1 MTCSVPAGAAVHL
14 RRPKAYVDTGAGYRV
29 LIDGTRRGVIR
40 NDGELTLEVASGH
53 HELQLRYFCRSSPVI
68 AIDLAPG
75 AREELVCRPAG
86 SNNPFAVFYR
96 MIFARKHYMALS
108 R

>member
-1 MTCSVPAGAAVHL
+1 
-14 RRPKAYVDTGAGYRV
+14 
-29 LIDGTRRGVIR
+29 
-40 NDGELTLEVASGH
+40 
-53 HELQLRYFCRSSPVI
+53 LQLRYFWCSSPVI